1 MLSPLRAKNPWLA
14 CAALLA
20 LVAGAAALRLLAAPD
35 GLSLPLDAIE
45 WRLRGERVA
54 SGLAVGM
61 SLAVAGVFLQ
71 ALLRNPLAEPAVL
84 GLTTGAGLG
93 VALWVYAA
101 YRATGVIVQYH
112 APIAPALLGSLG
124 ALAVVGALG
133 QRRGLIEPVTLILV
147 GVVVSLVCGAGILF
161 VQHLL
166 PDRGVALASR
176 WVMGALS
183 DDVGLRW
190 IALVGALAVGSVALG
205 FRLGPAMDAASMSED
220 EARSVGVRL
229 GALRATLF
237 LLAGALTAGS
247 VLLAGPIGFIGLVC
261 PHLARMLGGAAH
273 RPLVVNAALLGGSA
287 IVLADAG
294 VRLIDLGAGRMPI
307 GVLTAIIGGPVFIAL
322 LRREMRR

>member
-1 MLSPLRAKNPWLA
+1 VLSPPRAKNPWLA

-166 PDRGVALASR
+166 PDRGVALAQLDATRATDLS
-176 WVMGALS
+176 GTAL
-183 DDVGLRW
+183 
-190 IALVGALAVGSVALG
+190 LADEPFS
-205 FRLGPAMDAASMSED
+205 AMDAASMSED